1 MLQNQACC
9 IRMGIKRNA
18 VFGVYSINIVFVVND
33 VGLIAKQLIAFIQAS
48 MLVYNSLTSFRNK
61 NHPLKLFTIHI
72 KRFNTLL

>member
-9 IRMGIKRNA
+9 IRMGISRVQ
-18 VFGVYSINIVFVVND
+18 VFSLNIVFVVND